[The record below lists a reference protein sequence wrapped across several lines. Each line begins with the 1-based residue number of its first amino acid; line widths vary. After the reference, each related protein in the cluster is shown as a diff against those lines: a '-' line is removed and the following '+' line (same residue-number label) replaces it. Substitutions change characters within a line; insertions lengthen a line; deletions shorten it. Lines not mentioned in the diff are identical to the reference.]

1 MNITPS
7 ARVSS
12 IGAYAFAAVDEKVA
26 ELKKKG
32 ISPIDFGV
40 GDYADPTPRFIA
52 QAAKKAID
60 KHASDGYPS
69 YVGSAEFRSA
79 ISAWLK
85 ARFGVSLDTAK
96 QITSTVGSKEG
107 IFNFAEGFV
116 NPGDYVICPSPGY
129 PPYKRG
135 TLFAEGQAYF
145 VPVTHKN
152 KCEYDLSKI
161 PADVAARTKIMW
173 VTTPSSPLGY
183 VASLDFLK
191 RAYEFCRKHNII
203 LASDEAYSELY
214 FEEPPHSALE
224 LGRDNNYEGIV
235 QFHSLSKRSIM
246 TGWRVGW
253 AAGDEKIISVFK
265 KVKTNIDSGTPNFVQ
280 DAAIAALSDE
290 KHVVKLRNGIKR
302 KRNLIVKA
310 LRKAGLKKCTNPA
323 GLYLWQ
329 QAPEGM
335 SGEQFATLLIEK
347 CHIVTTPG
355 EWLSDAVDGV
365 NPGAGHVRFAF
376 VPDVNTVK
384 EAASRIEKLSFKP

>member
-7 ARVSS
+7 TRVAS
-12 IGAYAFAAVDEKVA
+12 IGAYAFAAVDEKVS

-32 ISPIDFGV
+32 ITPIDFGV
-40 GDYADPTPRFIA
+40 GDYADPTPPLIRKA
-52 QAAKKAID
+52 CKTAID
-60 KHASDGYPS
+60 KQAATGYPS
-69 YVGSAEFRSA
+69 YVGSLEFRTA
-79 ISAWLK
+79 VAEWCK
-85 ARFGVSLDTAK
+85 RRFGVSLDPAK
-96 QITSTVGSKEG
+96 QVTSTIGSKEG
-107 IFNFAEGFV
+107 IFNFHEGFV

-135 TLFAEGQAYF
+135 TLFAEGKAYF

-152 KCEYDLSKI
+152 KCEYDLAKI
-161 PADVAARTKIMW
+161 PAEVALRAKIMW

-191 RAYEFCRKHNII
+191 RAYDFCQKHNII
-203 LASDEAYSELY
+203 LASDEAYSELW
-214 FEEPPHSALE
+214 FDEPPHSALE
-224 LGRDNNYEGIV
+224 LGKDNGYDGIV

-253 AAGDEKIISVFK
+253 AAGDEKVISVFK
-265 KVKTNIDSGTPNFVQ
+265 KVKTNIDSGTPSFIQ
-280 DAAIAALSDE
+280 DAAIAALADE
-290 KHVVKLRNGIKR
+290 KHVEKLRKQIKR
-302 KRNLIVKA
+302 KRNLIVTA

-329 QAPEGM
+329 AAPEGM

-376 VPDVNTVK
+376 VPDVKTVK
-384 EAASRIEKLSFKP
+384 EAASRIEKLSFK